1 MEFKKIK
8 DTHYGLNDNGD
19 VYDFLNKKVI
29 NQHKSKKGYLRVALK
44 INNKWK
50 TLIVHRLV
58 AEHFIPNPENKPQ
71 VNHINGIKTDNRV
84 ENLEWNTPKENV
96 NHAIVNNLFNN
107 SNAHIK
113 NMRKIKDTSTGRIY
127 NSIKEAA
134 LSNGIKMSTLS
145 AMLTCQNKNKTNLIY
160 YYEQ

>member
-1 MEFKKIK
+1 MEFKKIE
-8 DTHYGLNDNGD
+8 DTYYGVNNNGV
-19 VYDFLNKKVI
+19 VYDFLNKKI
-29 NQHKSKKGYLRVALK
+29 MKQYKSKKGYLRVSLK

-58 AEHFIPNPENKPQ
+58 AKYFIPNPENKPQ

-84 ENLEWNTPKENV
+84 ENLEWNTPKENIK
-96 NHAIVNNLFNN
+96 HAVVNNLFNN

-113 NMRKIKDTSTGRIY
+113 NMKKIKDTSTGQVY